1 MTRPLP
7 AVAPALI
14 ALLAT
19 VAALAATRAGDTAPA
34 LGWLAGAL
42 AAGVAVWGLA
52 ALRGAAL
59 FGALAAALMAGTAAQ
74 LWLTAPLWF
83 PALDL

>member
-14 ALLAT
+14 ALLAA
-19 VAALAATRAGDTAPA
+19 VAALAATRAGDAAPA

-52 ALRGAAL
+52 ALRGARLDEWAAQTTAN
-59 FGALAAALMAGTAAQ
+59 ALAALPRLAAL
-74 LWLTAPLWF
+74 
-83 PALDL
+83 